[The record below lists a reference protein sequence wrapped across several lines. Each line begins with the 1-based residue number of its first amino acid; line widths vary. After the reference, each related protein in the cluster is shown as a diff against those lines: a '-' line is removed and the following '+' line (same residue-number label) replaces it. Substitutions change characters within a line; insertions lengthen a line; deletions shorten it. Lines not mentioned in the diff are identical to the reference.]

1 MSRYRARSAI
11 RVCTIG
17 LLSCLCIA
25 SGACCTETSS
35 RRPINQTVGG
45 NMRRK
50 FVALDDPEMNSWLL
64 ELIAD
69 PSPSFLSAIAEAVL
83 TANLE
88 DCAVVRPCLIRLRK
102 KYRRETKKTL
112 IHRERP
118 VQYIAPTEVPDPSRA
133 NPRRVAPQSTD

>member
-1 MSRYRARSAI
+1 
-11 RVCTIG
+11 
-17 LLSCLCIA
+17 
-25 SGACCTETSS
+25 
-35 RRPINQTVGG
+35 
-45 NMRRK
+45 MRRK
-50 FVALDDPEMNSWLL
+50 FVALDDPELNSWLL

-88 DCAVVRPCLIRLRK
+88 DYAVVRPCLIRLRK

-118 VQYIAPTEVPDPSRA
+118 VQSIAQTEVPDPSRA
-133 NPRRVAPQSTD
+133 NPRRVAPHSTD

>member
-1 MSRYRARSAI
+1 MLAPSA
-11 RVCTIG
+11 CW
-17 LLSCLCIA
+17 
-25 SGACCTETSS
+25 TETSS

-50 FVALDDPEMNSWLL
+50 FVALDDPELNSWLL

-69 PSPSFLSAIAEAVL
+69 PSPSFLSAIAKAVL

-88 DCAVVRPCLIRLRK
+88 DYAVVRPCLIRLRK

-118 VQYIAPTEVPDPSRA
+118 VQYIAQTEVPDPSRA
-133 NPRRVAPQSTD
+133 NPRRMAPHSTD

>member
-1 MSRYRARSAI
+1 MSRYRPRSAI

-25 SGACCTETSS
+25 SSACWTEISS

-50 FVALDDPEMNSWLL
+50 FVALDDPELNSWLL

-69 PSPSFLSAIAEAVL
+69 PSPSFLSAIAEAAL

-88 DCAVVRPCLIRLRK
+88 DYAVVRPCLIRLRK
-102 KYRRETKKTL
+102 KYRCETKKTL
-112 IHRERP
+112 VHRERP

-133 NPRRVAPQSTD
+133 NPRRVAPHSTD

>member
-1 MSRYRARSAI
+1 MSQYRPSSAI

-25 SGACCTETSS
+25 SGACWTEISS

-45 NMRRK
+45 IMRRK
-50 FVALDDPEMNSWLL
+50 FVALDDPELNSWLL

-88 DCAVVRPCLIRLRK
+88 DYAVVRPCLIRLRK

-133 NPRRVAPQSTD
+133 NPRRMAPHSTD